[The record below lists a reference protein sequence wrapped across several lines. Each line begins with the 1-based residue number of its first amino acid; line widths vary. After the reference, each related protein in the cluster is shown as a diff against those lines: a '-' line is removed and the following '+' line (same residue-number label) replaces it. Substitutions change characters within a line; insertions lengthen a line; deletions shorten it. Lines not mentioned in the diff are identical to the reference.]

1 MFGDLGPHGR
11 QAGDFWFT
19 LVIYAAAL
27 WGRMYIHF
35 FGQYVIAATAAT
47 TTTCP
52 LPPPLP
58 QLNFIP
64 SP

>member
-35 FGQYVIAATAAT
+35 FGQYVIATAVT
-47 TTTCP
+47 TTTSP
-52 LPPPLP
+52 LSP
-58 QLNFIP
+58 P